1 MDEDKKKEQF
11 CIPTKEVKSVTDLM
25 RWEKS
30 EGYQEYLGFIQS
42 IGDAIAGKR
51 IGEES
56 IEMSEPTVKLV
67 HLLETLSTWVDNIKP
82 VEQQQRFGNRA
93 FKEWHNKLI
102 EESETLLGTLI
113 ANDEAIKE
121 VQVYLQDSFGNSTR
135 IDYGTGHE
143 MAFVMFLTCLF
154 HVKVFD
160 MKSDLQAVG
169 LVVFDKYMNLVRKLQ
184 TTYRMEP
191 AGSQG
196 VNFYA

>member
-1 MDEDKKKEQF
+1 MNAL
-11 CIPTKEVKSVTDLM
+11 T
-25 RWEKS
+25 
-30 EGYQEYLGFIQS
+30 FIC
-42 IGDAIAGKR
+42 
-51 IGEES
+51 
-56 IEMSEPTVKLV
+56 
-67 HLLETLSTWVDNIKP
+67 LLK
-82 VEQQQRFGNRA
+82 
-93 FKEWHNKLI
+93 
-102 EESETLLGTLI
+102 ESETLLRTLI

-196 VNFYA
+196 VNFYV

>member
-1 MDEDKKKEQF
+1 M
-11 CIPTKEVKSVTDLM
+11 
-25 RWEKS
+25 
-30 EGYQEYLGFIQS
+30 GFIQS

-102 EESETLLGTLI
+102 EVRPFYKLIIESAYFNIYLPFFKESETLLGTLI